1 MTQADRILIQEK
13 LLGRYLTKFQRQLL
27 EQQLEIETIS
37 EYRKRIEIVLL
48 ADDGR
53 TQTQI
58 CREVGCSPLTVRH
71 WMLMAKSGQGHDW
84 QSQPIGRPKVVNS
97 AYLDRLKELVGKS
110 PKDFGYSFPRWTG
123 QWLSKHL
130 SREFNIEVSAR
141 HINRLI
147 EKMDV
152 EDESSAESKP
162 QIGKSQHLTISNL
175 HDRRHAS

>member
-1 MTQADRILIQEK
+1 MDLDNTFLMQEK

-27 EQQLEIETIS
+27 EQQLKIETIP

-53 TQTQI
+53 TQSQI
-58 CREVGCSPLTVRH
+58 CREVGCSALTVRH

-84 QSQPIGRPKVVNS
+84 QSQPLGRPKIVHS
-97 AYLDRLKELVGKS
+97 AYLDRLKELLGKS
-110 PKDFGYSFPRWTG
+110 PKEFGYSFDRWTG

-130 SREFNIEVSAR
+130 SQEFKLEVSAR

-147 EKMDV
+147 EKI
-152 EDESSAESKP
+152 ELDESAQP
-162 QIGKSQHLTISNL
+162 RIGKSQNLTISNL

>member
-1 MTQADRILIQEK
+1 MTQADRFLMQEK

-27 EQQLEIETIS
+27 EQQLSIETIP

-71 WMLMAKSGQGHDW
+71 WMLMAKSGQGHEW

-97 AYLDRLKELVGKS
+97 AYLDRLKELIGKS
-110 PKDFGYSFPRWTG
+110 PKEFGYSFPRWTG

-130 SREFNIEVSAR
+130 SGEFNIEVSAR

-147 EKMDV
+147 EQIEV
-152 EDESSAESKP
+152 EEESIDRVKSQPS
-162 QIGKSQHLTISNL
+162 KSQHLTISNL
-175 HDRRHAS
+175 PERCHS